1 MSNTK
6 KYPDNIVFNEET
18 NKFDANLKHY
28 PTTVGAQKF
37 EILQVDKSDALKA
50 DKYFNKKL
58 QEIKEE
64 YDKLISEY
72 ESTRLI
78 YNTKYNFQ
86 PTLGEVCYIYKKDD
100 NENFLS
106 IIKPNEWNK
115 PCYGAYRLNTNGTW
129 EEVDFKND

>member
-1 MSNTK
+1 MASNK

-18 NKFDANLKHY
+18 DKFDANLKHY

-37 EILQVDKSDALKA
+37 EILQIDKSDAIKA
-50 DKYFNKKL
+50 DKYFNKRL
-58 QEIKEE
+58 EEIKKE
-64 YDKLISEY
+64 YDKLLNEY

-78 YNTKYNFQ
+78 YNTKYSFQ
-86 PTLGEVCYIYKKDD
+86 PILGETYYIYKNG
-100 NENFLS
+100 NEDTFLS

-129 EEVDFKND
+129 EEMRY